1 MADYKPDLYELYIEK
16 ETECKKLL
24 QSVRILIL
32 LICLFAA
39 PIKYLISCSAK
50 FPDFIFF
57 LVCDI
62 VIEVVLIFYAFKKYK
77 TLKTNIEFYDSK
89 SREISRNTYKESN
102 GLIEVPLELK
112 HRNIKISFIAGAIA
126 VFISASVLLNSITS
140 FNIDRWTNHK
150 ALRGF
155 MLCSF
160 SDYQR
165 SISYDDAQGNK
176 EKYPNLLRS
185 YTREELDGFFK
196 NDEKTCSEYDVNIKY
211 SDKYNGNIILDV
223 YYCYTDIFGKDYW
236 ILMFYNRT
244 EDGKN
249 LKYSYSEIVTSG
261 TEVTLGE
268 FSFDINK

>member
-16 ETECKKLL
+16 EAECKKLL

-39 PIKYLISCSAK
+39 PLKYLISCSAE

-62 VIEVVLIFYAFKKYK
+62 AVEAVLIFCAFKKYK
-77 TLKTNIEFYDSK
+77 ALKTNTELYESE
-89 SREISRNTYKESN
+89 SRELSRNTYKESN

-112 HRNIKISFIAGAIA
+112 HRNVKISFIAVAVA
-126 VFISASVLLNSITS
+126 VFISASVLLNCITS
-140 FNIDRWTNHK
+140 FKIDRWINHK
-150 ALRGF
+150 ELRGF

-165 SISYDDAQGNK
+165 ASYDDVQGDK
-176 EKYPNLLRS
+176 EKYPDLFRS

-223 YYCYTDIFGKDYW
+223 YYCYTDMFGKDYW
-236 ILMFYNRT
+236 ILMLYNKT
-244 EDGKN
+244 EDTKA
-249 LKYSYSEIVTSG
+249 LKYAYSEIVTSG